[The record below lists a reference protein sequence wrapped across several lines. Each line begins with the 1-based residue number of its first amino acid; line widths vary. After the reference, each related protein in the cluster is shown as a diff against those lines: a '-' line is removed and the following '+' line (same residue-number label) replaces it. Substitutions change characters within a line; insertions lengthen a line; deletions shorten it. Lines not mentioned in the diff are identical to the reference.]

1 MILDAAE
8 TVLDISDLI
17 GPSMETR
24 KIQLQ
29 ENVDGYKN

>member
-1 MILDAAE
+1 MILDATE

-24 KIQLQ
+24 KIQPQ